1 MGSIEGLNAIS
12 TGQLVT
18 LSEQEL
24 IDCDWND
31 SGCGG
36 GFMETAFAWV
46 VENGGITTAADY
58 TFRGE
63 KYACNKNKVTHHNV
77 TIAGHM
83 SLDIGEANLIRALV
97 QQVTLGPLL
106 AVREGMPL

>member
-24 IDCDWND
+24 IDCDGND
-31 SGCGG
+31 NGCGG

-58 TFRGE
+58 AFKGKT
-63 KYACNKNKVTHHNV
+63 YACNQNKASHHNV

-97 QQVTLGPLL
+97 QQASLVPLP
-106 AVREGMPL
+106 AG